1 MEFFDIIGLIA
12 GTLTTTSFVPQ
23 VHKSFITKSVKD
35 FLWLYLFIF
44 GTGVFFWFIYGL
56 SLNSIPIL
64 LANIVTFILVLSL
77 TVMKIQYK

>member
-12 GTLTTTSFVPQ
+12 GFLTTISFIPQ

-35 FLWLYLFIF
+35 FSWLYLLIF
-44 GTGVFFWFIYGL
+44 GTGVFFWFVYGI

-77 TVMKIQYK
+77 TIMKIKYK